1 MSIAY
6 IQLFVHLVPELEV
19 TLPGN
24 DQTALSVVEGENLTI
39 NVSVPAPNLID
50 VQISVTV
57 SPDTAEKGIRIEER

>member
-1 MSIAY
+1 M
-6 IQLFVHLVPELEV
+6 

-57 SPDTAEKGIRIEER
+57 SPDTAEKGIRIEEH

>member
-1 MSIAY
+1 M
-6 IQLFVHLVPELEV
+6 

-24 DQTALSVVEGENLTI
+24 DQTALSVIEGENLTI